1 MNSKRILAA
10 CDIGTSSVKVV
21 VSQNIGGSLNI
32 LGVGVAP
39 SEGIKRGQIVDISQA
54 VASINKAV
62 AQAEEMTGLEIST
75 IYVGIGAFQTQVQK
89 CEGVVAVN
97 SEDRKITNEDK
108 HKVRKQ
114 AELIQVPHDRTII
127 DVVPLTYK
135 VDELEDVVD
144 PLGMS
149 GVRLEMKG
157 IIITGLKTA
166 VNNTIS
172 VIESAGL
179 EIAGIG
185 YLPYTTGELALSVEE
200 KEMGV
205 ALIEIGG
212 GTTSVTYFKDSEIQ
226 SSFLLPIGGENITK
240 DLSQVLKTSIVDAEA
255 LKLKYGNAFYDFKL
269 PEEGINIKEMGT
281 EKVKQVNISTVC
293 EIIEARLSE
302 IFKMVDAEFQRQGIE
317 SSITNVVLTGGT
329 LKMAGVK
336 DLAEHALQKPARVY
350 TPNIIS
356 VREPQYT
363 VNASMLTSEF
373 SRARIEGRN
382 VKDCTGSRQKNTG
395 QQRSQ
400 KLVKSTSKKS
410 NVKNVQKNKES
421 NGENATSGV
430 KKWLSNLF
438 D

>member
-1 MNSKRILAA
+1 MNSERILAA
-10 CDIGTSSVKVV
+10 CDIGTSTVKVV

-39 SEGIKRGQIVDISQA
+39 SEGIKRGQIVDIAQA
-54 VASINKAV
+54 VTSIKKAV
-62 AQAEEMTGLEIST
+62 AQAEEMTGLDIST
-75 IYVGIGAFQTQVQK
+75 LYVGIGAFQTQVQK

-108 HKVRKQ
+108 LKVRRQ
-114 AELIQVPHDRTII
+114 AELIQIPHDRAII
-127 DVVPLTYK
+127 DVIPLTYK
-135 VDELEDVVD
+135 VDELEDVID

-149 GVRLEMKG
+149 GVRLEMNG

-166 VNNTIS
+166 LNNTIS

-179 EIAGIG
+179 EIAGVG
-185 YLPYTTGELALSVEE
+185 YLPYTTGELALTVEE

-205 ALIEIGG
+205 ALIDIGG

-226 SSFLLPIGGENITK
+226 HSFLLPIGGENITK
-240 DLSQVLKTSIVDAEA
+240 DLSQVLKTNMVDAES

-269 PEEGINIKEMGT
+269 PEEGINVREMGT
-281 EKVKQVNISTVC
+281 EKAKKVNISTIC

-302 IFKMVDAEFQRQGIE
+302 VFKMIHAEFQRLGID
-317 SSITNVVLTGGT
+317 SSIVNIVLTGGT
-329 LKMAGVK
+329 LKMSGVK
-336 DLAEHALQKPARVY
+336 DLSEHVLQKPARVY

-373 SRARIEGRN
+373 ARARMEGRQ
-382 VKDCTGSRQKNTG
+382 VKDCTGSRSKGVGQPRTQNTARSKGQKA
-395 QQRSQ
+395 
-400 KLVKSTSKKS
+400 
-410 NVKNVQKNKES
+410 NVNNVQKNKGS
-421 NGENATSGV
+421 NGEKATSGV
-430 KKWLSNLF
+430 KKWFANLF